1 MRKKARNALQR
12 MLQVVQGTLKTNF
25 YNDDR
30 YALSLRVDPRVMFL
44 PEELADGPGKKE
56 VPFGVF
62 FSHGRYFNGFHCR
75 FRDIAR
81 GGLRI
86 VTPPN
91 SDTKAYESGKHFD
104 EVFGLSFGQQLK
116 NKDIP
121 EGGAKAVVLVDSPSV
136 NKKHHEF
143 LKRKCVRG
151 FVDSILDLTVRDD
164 TFKKTV
170 VDRFGK
176 DEVIFLGPDE
186 QVIQSS

>member
-1 MRKKARNALQR
+1 MHSTECLRLFKEPSRPISTTTTGDPFCTTPPHLS
-12 MLQVVQGTLKTNF
+12 
-25 YNDDR
+25 R
-30 YALSLRVDPRVMFL
+30 YALSLRVDPRVMLL
-44 PEELADGPGKKE
+44 PEDLEGPKQKE

-91 SDTKAYESGKHFD
+91 SDTKSFESGRHFD
-104 EVFGLSFGQQLK
+104 EVYGLSYGQQLK

-136 NKKHHEF
+136 KEKHHEF
-143 LKRKCVRG
+143 LKRKCVR
-151 FVDSILDLTVRDD
+151 VREPLLSHSRDD
-164 TFKKTV
+164 SHFSRDLWIPSWT
-170 VDRFGK
+170 
-176 DEVIFLGPDE
+176 
-186 QVIQSS
+186 

>member
-1 MRKKARNALQR
+1 

-30 YALSLRVDPRVMFL
+30 YALSIRVDPRVMFL
-44 PEELADGPGKKE
+44 PEDLDGPNKKE

-91 SDTKAYESGKHFD
+91 SDTKSFESSRHFD
-104 EVFGLSFGQQLK
+104 EVYGLSYGQQLK

-121 EGGAKAVVLVDSPSV
+121 EGGAKAVVLVDSPNV
-136 NKKHHEF
+136 KRKHHDF
-143 LKRKCVRG
+143 LKRKCVRVRILTSLSP
-151 FVDSILDLTVRDD
+151 FPHYALFRDLSIPSSISQSETIDSMRL
-164 TFKKTV
+164 
-170 VDRFGK
+170 
-176 DEVIFLGPDE
+176 
-186 QVIQSS
+186 S